1 MTVQTSFIDHAPVR
15 LIFGPG
21 KLSALGT
28 EALPGVKAL
37 LLTSNGTAMERAG
50 ILPRVKTLLEERGM
64 PFVHLAVVEPNPLS
78 TTVQTVAE
86 KMSAEGCDFLIAL
99 GGGSVMDC
107 AKAAAIVHA
116 NGGHIWDYVQQ
127 GRGGRRPIEKLPTP
141 IVAITTTA
149 GTGSE
154 VDAGGVITNPETT
167 EKVGVGH
174 PGCIPRIA
182 IVDPELMLSVPPH
195 LTALQGFDALFHAC
209 EGYVTKRPNWM
220 SDMYALESVRHLAAG
235 LARAVKNGDDLDAR
249 THVAFA
255 NTLSGFVMTLTRLTS
270 QHSMEHAMSAFHQ
283 ELPHG
288 AGLIMLSVA
297 YFTHLIATGVYP
309 ERFVAL
315 ARALGDTEAVHPQDF
330 IKALVALQRACGVAE
345 LKMSDYGITEEE
357 LPQLAHKA
365 RDAGAAAF
373 EQDAVA
379 LTFEDTVA
387 IYRAAFR

>member
-1 MTVQTSFIDHAPVR
+1 MTFQTSFIDHTPVR

-21 KLSALGT
+21 KLSALET
-28 EALPGVKAL
+28 EALPGTKAL

-50 ILPRVKTLLEERGM
+50 ILPRVKTLLEGRGM
-64 PFVHLAVVEPNPLS
+64 PFVHLGVVEPNPLAS
-78 TTVQTVAE
+78 TVQTVAE
-86 KMSAEGCDFLIAL
+86 KMAEEGCDFLIAL
-99 GGGSVMDC
+99 GGGSVMVC

-127 GRGGRRPIEKLPTP
+127 GRGGRR
-141 IVAITTTA
+141 
-149 GTGSE
+149 
-154 VDAGGVITNPETT
+154 PETT

-209 EGYVTKRPNWM
+209 EGYVTKRPNLM
-220 SDMYALESVRHLAAG
+220 SDMFALESVRHLAAG

-297 YFTHLIATGVYP
+297 YFSHMIATGVYP

-315 ARALGDTEAVHPQDF
+315 ARALGDSEAVHPQDF
-330 IKALVALQRACGVAE
+330 IKTLVALQRACGVAE
-345 LKMSDYGITEEE
+345 LKMSDYGITEDE

-365 RDAGAAAF
+365 RGAGAAAF

-387 IYRAAFR
+387 IYRAAFH

>member
-1 MTVQTSFIDHAPVR
+1 MF
-15 LIFGPG
+15 
-21 KLSALGT
+21 
-28 EALPGVKAL
+28 
-37 LLTSNGTAMERAG
+37 
-50 ILPRVKTLLEERGM
+50 
-64 PFVHLAVVEPNPLS
+64 
-78 TTVQTVAE
+78 
-86 KMSAEGCDFLIAL
+86 
-99 GGGSVMDC
+99 
-107 AKAAAIVHA
+107 
-116 NGGHIWDYVQQ
+116 
-127 GRGGRRPIEKLPTP
+127 
-141 IVAITTTA
+141 
-149 GTGSE
+149 
-154 VDAGGVITNPETT
+154 
-167 EKVGVGH
+167 
-174 PGCIPRIA
+174 
-182 IVDPELMLSVPPH
+182 
-195 LTALQGFDALFHAC
+195 
-209 EGYVTKRPNWM
+209 
-220 SDMYALESVRHLAAG
+220 ALESVRHLAAG

-297 YFTHLIATGVYP
+297 YFSHMIATGVYP

-315 ARALGDTEAVHPQDF
+315 ARALGDSEAVHPQDF

-345 LKMSDYGITEEE
+345 LKMSDYGITEDE

-365 RDAGAAAF
+365 RGAGAAAF